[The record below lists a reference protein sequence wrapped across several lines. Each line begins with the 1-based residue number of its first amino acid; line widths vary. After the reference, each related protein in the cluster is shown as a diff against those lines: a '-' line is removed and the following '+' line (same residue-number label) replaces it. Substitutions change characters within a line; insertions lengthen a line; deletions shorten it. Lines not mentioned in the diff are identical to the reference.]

1 MSRCNIL
8 KRVLLTVATLT
19 GLASFYSCSV
29 FAASTGSV
37 PMTLSPSSGS
47 YTVGSTITVNVYE
60 NSGSTG
66 INTFE
71 ADLTYNS
78 SVLQLNTDSSYT
90 YINKS
95 DFSFDAPEASTGN
108 LICLGGGDMGGTV
121 TGNVMLATIQF
132 KAIAAGTASVSFL
145 GQGNGCAAAGT
156 GTALLTV
163 INGNQTENLWN
174 GTTSAGTFTITNPPT
189 STSGSKSSSSTSSSS
204 TASKSSTSSSSTNST
219 PNKSSSSAASSTTT
233 TLSSALPVN
242 TLVSIKVVDS
252 KGNPL
257 DNVKVNLNSTISALT
272 NSSGIASFI
281 GVNPGNYTA
290 TINVNGQTSSQ
301 FIAVKGVTSYG
312 VQQFELHAAA
322 VTPNK
327 DDLTAIITI
336 IIILLI
342 VAVGYFINRKRLNLT
357 NDFTTRYDPDISN
370 QINQSIS
377 AVDHEP
383 LDSDKTDLINKIP
396 SQPPLQGGTIIAP
409 NDPVDLK
416 KSINDNEGQY
426 NG

>member
-257 DNVKVNLNSTISALT
+257 ECFD
-272 NSSGIASFI
+272 
-281 GVNPGNYTA
+281 
-290 TINVNGQTSSQ
+290 
-301 FIAVKGVTSYG
+301 
-312 VQQFELHAAA
+312 
-322 VTPNK
+322 
-327 DDLTAIITI
+327 
-336 IIILLI
+336 
-342 VAVGYFINRKRLNLT
+342 
-357 NDFTTRYDPDISN
+357 
-370 QINQSIS
+370 
-377 AVDHEP
+377 
-383 LDSDKTDLINKIP
+383 
-396 SQPPLQGGTIIAP
+396 
-409 NDPVDLK
+409 
-416 KSINDNEGQY
+416 
-426 NG
+426 